1 MSRVAAIGEQ
11 GRVQGFALAG
21 AEVRLTTTPEEV
33 RAAWLDL
40 AQDVSVV
47 ILTPAASQALEDVAS
62 GDRLTVV
69 MPA

>member
-11 GRVQGFALAG
+11 GRVQGFSLAG
-21 AEVRLTTTPEEV
+21 AEVRLATTPEEV

-40 AQDVSVV
+40 PEDVAVV
-47 ILTPAASQALEDVAS
+47 ILTPEASQALDDLGS

>member
-11 GRVQGFALAG
+11 GRVQGFSLAG
-21 AEVRLTTTPEEV
+21 AEVRLASTPEEV

-40 AQDVSVV
+40 PEDVAVV
-47 ILTPAASQALEDVAS
+47 ILTPSSAQALQDVAS
-62 GDRLTVV
+62 DDRLTVV

>member
-11 GRVQGFALAG
+11 GRVQGYALAG
-21 AEVRLTTTPEEV
+21 AEVCRATTPEEV

-47 ILTPAASQALEDVAS
+47 ILTPAASQALEDVGS

-69 MPA
+69 IPA